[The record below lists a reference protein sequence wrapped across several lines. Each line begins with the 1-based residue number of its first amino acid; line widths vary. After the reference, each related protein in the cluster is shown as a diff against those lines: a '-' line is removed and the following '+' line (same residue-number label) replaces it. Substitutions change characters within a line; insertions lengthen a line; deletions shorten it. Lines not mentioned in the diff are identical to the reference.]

1 VCEKEI
7 VMWIILALLA
17 LVAALAARSAW
28 RFWRTL
34 PRRNADF
41 DPF

>member
-1 VCEKEI
+1 MWLI
-7 VMWIILALLA
+7 VA
-17 LVAALAARSAW
+17 LVTVVVSFAARSAW
-28 RFWRTL
+28 RFWRSL

>member
-1 VCEKEI
+1 
-7 VMWIILALLA
+7 MWTILALLT
-17 LVAALAARSAW
+17 LVASLVARLAW
-28 RFWRTL
+28 RFWRAL

>member
-1 VCEKEI
+1 
-7 VMWIILALLA
+7 MWIILALLA